1 MSQGASL
8 PPQLQEQLLRLQQLQ
23 QTLQVVVTQRQQL
36 ELEGSEL
43 EKALNELGKIDDAD
57 PVYKSIGTLLV
68 RSERKTVIDELQE
81 RRELVNTRVTVL
93 TRQQSRAEAKVKEL
107 QQSIQSKLRTSS

>member
-1 MSQGASL
+1 MSQGVSL

-36 ELEGSEL
+36 ELEGSDIDR
-43 EKALNELGKIDDAD
+43 ALKELGKIDDED
-57 PVYKSIGTLLV
+57 PVYKSIGALLV
-68 RSERKTVIDELQE
+68 KSERKTLIEELQE

-93 TRQQSRAEAKVKEL
+93 TRQQSRAETKVKEL